1 MKFPL
6 LSKAAALLAV
16 FVLLT
21 LVLMRI
27 ETLVDE
33 RRMRQQQAL
42 ASVEQSLAG
51 PQTLLGPLL
60 HRSCSEEWDVVQGV
74 GKERQ
79 TSTQRRSFVLS
90 SAPQELQVSGELQ
103 AERRYRGLFKV
114 NGYSGQ
120 MGLDASWPTL
130 EALQPVREQ
139 VGSRLHCG
147 PTRLML
153 SLSDVRGLRQAQVL
167 LDGQA
172 AAVEPGT
179 EFPAHASGLHAV
191 LSEARTAQA
200 GTPFTAKL
208 TLELLGTAQLAL
220 VPAAGQ
226 TRWKLRSDWPHPSF
240 IGRFL
245 PQQREVTDQ
254 GFQARWAVNSLAS
267 SAARDAL
274 RSGRVCNS
282 TPIAQL
288 EAGEAQFLP
297 APANKEH
304 TCLDTL
310 GLAFIDPVNP
320 YVLSDRAIKYATLF
334 IVLTFACV
342 ALTEVLSRRRVHPVQ
357 YTLLGLALALFFLLL
372 LSLSEHLGFAQSYA
386 VASLACL
393 GLLSFYAR
401 HMLGRWS
408 AGLAFGAGVGLLYG
422 ALWVL
427 LRMEQTALVV
437 GSLLL
442 FGVLS
447 AVMVLTRKVDW
458 YELFRGMRS
467 GPAPDA

>member
-6 LSKAAALLAV
+6 LSKAAALGA
-16 FVLLT
+16 VLLLLS
-21 LVLMRI
+21 LVVFRI
-27 ETLVDE
+27 EGLVEE
-33 RRMRQQQAL
+33 RHSRQQQAL

-60 HRSCSEEWDVVQGV
+60 HRNCSEEWEVRQGT

-79 TSTQRRSFVLS
+79 TSTLRRSFVLS
-90 SAPQELQVSGELQ
+90 STPQELRVSGTLQ
-103 AERRYRGLFKV
+103 AERRYRGLFKIH
-114 NGYSGQ
+114 GYSGQ
-120 MGLDASWPTL
+120 MVLEASWPTL
-130 EALQPVREQ
+130 QAMQPVREQ
-139 VGSRLHCG
+139 SGSRLQCG
-147 PTRLML
+147 PARLML

-172 AAVEPGT
+172 ATVEPGT
-179 EFPAHASGLHAV
+179 EFSAHPSGLHAV
-191 LSEARTAQA
+191 LSEARAVQA
-200 GTPFTAKL
+200 AAPFTARV
-208 TLELLGTAQLAL
+208 TLDLLGTAQLAL
-220 VPAAGQ
+220 VPAAAQ
-226 TRWKLRSDWPHPSF
+226 TTWSLNSDWPHPSF

-245 PQQREVTDQ
+245 PQQREVTEQ
-254 GFQARWAVNSLAS
+254 GFQASWAVNSLAS

-274 RSGRVCNS
+274 RAGRVCA
-282 TPIAQL
+282 TPRNAQL
-288 EAGEAQFLP
+288 EYGETPPSA
-297 APANKEH
+297 AASDKEH

-320 YVLSDRAIKYATLF
+320 YVLSDRAIKYAILF

-372 LSLSEHLGFAQSYA
+372 LSLSEHLGFGQAYA
-386 VASLACL
+386 VASVACL
-393 GLLSFYAR
+393 SLLSFYAR

-408 AGLAFGAGVGLLYG
+408 AGLAFGAGVGLLYA

-442 FGVLS
+442 FGVLGV
-447 AVMVLTRKVDW
+447 VMVLTRRVDW
-458 YELFRGMRS
+458 YERFRSTGNAR
-467 GPAPDA
+467 A

>member
-6 LSKAAALLAV
+6 LSKAVALAAV
-16 FVLLT
+16 FILLS
-21 LVLMRI
+21 LVLFRI
-27 ETLVDE
+27 EGLVDE
-33 RRMRQQQAL
+33 RHRRQQQAL

-60 HRSCSEEWDVVQGV
+60 HRNCSEEWDAVPGT

-79 TSTQRRSFVLS
+79 NPTQRRSFVLS
-90 SAPQELQVSGELQ
+90 STPQELKVSGNLQ

-120 MGLDASWPTL
+120 LVLDANWSNL
-130 EALQPVREQ
+130 AALQPVREQ
-139 VGSRLHCG
+139 AGSRLQCG
-147 PTRLML
+147 PLRMMF
-153 SLSDVRGLRQAQVL
+153 SLSDVRGLRQAAVL
-167 LDGQA
+167 LDGQPA
-172 AAVEPGT
+172 SVEPGT
-179 EFPAHASGLHAV
+179 EFPRQPSGLHVV
-191 LSEARTAQA
+191 LSPARADSA
-200 GTPFTAKL
+200 ETPL
-208 TLELLGTAQLAL
+208 VVRVTLDLLGTAQLSL

-226 TRWKLRSDWPHPSF
+226 TSWNLRSDWPHPSF

-245 PQQREVTDQ
+245 PQQREVSEQ
-254 GFQARWAVNSLAS
+254 GFQASWAVNSLAS
-267 SAARDAL
+267 SAARDVLRDGRICAL
-274 RSGRVCNS
+274 SRSVESEG
-282 TPIAQL
+282 
-288 EAGEAQFLP
+288 GEWQPPP
-297 APANKEH
+297 ARADKEPP
-304 TCLDTL
+304 CLDTL
-310 GLAFIDPVNP
+310 GLAFMDPVNP

-372 LSLSEHLGFAQSYA
+372 LSLSEHLGFASAYA
-386 VASLACL
+386 VASAACV

-401 HMLGRWS
+401 HMLGKWR

-442 FGVLS
+442 FAVLTT
-447 AVMVLTRKVDW
+447 VMVLTRHVDW
-458 YELFRGMRS
+458 YGLFRGLRTEAAP
-467 GPAPDA
+467 PA

>member
-6 LSKAAALLAV
+6 LSKALALIAVFALLS
-16 FVLLT
+16 
-21 LVLMRI
+21 LVLFRI
-27 ETLVDE
+27 EGLADE
-33 RRMRQQQAL
+33 RHRRQQQAQ

-60 HRSCSEEWDVVQGV
+60 HRSCSEEWDVVQGA

-79 TSTQRRSFVLS
+79 TSTHRRSFVLS
-90 SAPQELQVSGELQ
+90 STPHELKVNGSLQ
-103 AERRYRGLFKV
+103 AEPRYRGLFKI

-120 MGLDASWPTL
+120 LVLNASWPSLT
-130 EALQPVREQ
+130 ALQPTREQ
-139 VGSRLHCG
+139 LGSRLQCG
-147 PTRLML
+147 PLRMMV
-153 SLSDVRGLRQAQVL
+153 SLSDVRGLRQAEVR
-167 LDGQA
+167 LDSEVA
-172 AAVEPGT
+172 KVEPGT
-179 EFPAHASGLHAV
+179 EFARHPSGLHV
-191 LSEARTAQA
+191 VVSPARTDSVE
-200 GTPFTAKL
+200 TPLAAKV
-208 TLELLGTAQLAL
+208 TLDLLGTAQLSL

-226 TRWKLRSDWPHPSF
+226 TNWSLRSDWPHPSF

-245 PQQREVTDQ
+245 PQQREVTEQ
-254 GFQARWAVNSLAS
+254 GFQASWAVNSLAS
-267 SAARDAL
+267 SAARDVL
-274 RSGRVCNS
+274 REGRICAVTRS
-282 TPIAQL
+282 LDPEVGEWQAASPAADKAQ
-288 EAGEAQFLP
+288 P
-297 APANKEH
+297 
-304 TCLDTL
+304 CLDTL

-372 LSLSEHLGFAQSYA
+372 LSLSEHLGFTQAYGLAS
-386 VASLACL
+386 VACIS
-393 GLLSFYAR
+393 LLSFYAR
-401 HMLGRWS
+401 HLLGQWR

-442 FGVLS
+442 FAALT
-447 AVMVLTRKVDW
+447 AVMVLTRRVDW
-458 YELFRGMRS
+458 YELFRGLRS
-467 GPAPDA
+467 QSDAPA